1 MDGNKETEKLSLNS
15 MMSHSF
21 CPFFLLPFSS
31 PSFPPLFLLCGTP
44 IGQTTCCSWRRF
56 TDGECDWMVRLLTSA
71 CSRGWTL
78 AWRHTE
84 HKAGFYT
91 PCGHTAKSA
100 FKHIF
105 LPVFTLFPCSP
116 SSERAFSK
124 TASLSI
130 EVRSFLAPCFFVC
143 GWLAICLEMNS
154 LPGFP
159 GHWMRVKKCE
169 VS

>member
-1 MDGNKETEKLSLNS
+1 MDGNKETKKLSWNA
-15 MMSHSF
+15 MMSLSF

-71 CSRGWTL
+71 CRRGWTL

-84 HKAGFYT
+84 HKAGFCT
-91 PCGHTAKSA
+91 PRGHTAKSA
-100 FKHIF
+100 LKHIF
-105 LPVFTLFPCSP
+105 LAVFTLFPCSP

-124 TASLSI
+124 TASPSI
-130 EVRSFLAPCFFVC
+130 EVRSFLAPFFF
-143 GWLAICLEMNS
+143 LSAAD
-154 LPGFP
+154 
-159 GHWMRVKKCE
+159 
-169 VS
+169 